1 MLRKVEGRIK
11 VGVER
16 KKERNKQTNKTGV
29 RVDETKKEGKLKLY
43 EKINM
48 INLK

>member
-1 MLRKVEGRIK
+1 MLRKVERRIK

-16 KKERNKQTNKTGV
+16 KKENRSRK
-29 RVDETKKEGKLKLY
+29 DEMKKEGKEKFY

-48 INLK
+48 INLKYFPLS